1 MKLLAVQFKLIITEQ
16 KRLALEAEFIFED
29 GSNVIKVID
38 ANAPSIIHLE
48 DLEKEV
54 GNSSE

>member
-54 GNSSE
+54 RNSSE